1 MVSASERYRK
11 KRATVNGL
19 SMAYVEVGKGDPI
32 VFLHGNPT
40 SSYLWRNII
49 PHLED
54 LGRCIAPDLIGMGDS
69 DKLSDS
75 GPDSYTFVQHRE
87 YLDALL
93 DQLGITRDVTLV
105 LHDWGSGLGF
115 DWAYRQQNSVKGI
128 VYMEAIVRSSR
139 MADLAEELQQMFQA
153 LRSPAGD
160 QMVLEQNLFVEK
172 MLPDM
177 VMRKLTDDE
186 MAVYRRPYLEPGE
199 SRRPTLTWPRQISFD
214 GEPEEV
220 HDIIERYSTWLLGS
234 RVPKLFVDAE
244 PGLIMAQEGHREYAR
259 SFSNQ
264 QVITVKGAHFI
275 QEDCPDEIGEAI
287 ASWLRSL

>member
-1 MVSASERYRK
+1 
-11 KRATVNGL
+11 
-19 SMAYVEVGKGDPI
+19 
-32 VFLHGNPT
+32 
-40 SSYLWRNII
+40 
-49 PHLED
+49 
-54 LGRCIAPDLIGMGDS
+54 MGDS

-139 MADLAEELQQMFQA
+139 MADLAEELRQLFQA

>member
-11 KRATVNGL
+11 KRATVKGL

-139 MADLAEELQQMFQA
+139 MADLAEELRQLFQA

-234 RVPKLFVDAE
+234 GVPKLFVDAE

>member
-139 MADLAEELQQMFQA
+139 MADLAEELRQLFQA

-244 PGLIMAQEGHREYAR
+244 PGLIMAQDGHREYAR

>member
-160 QMVLEQNLFVEK
+160 QMVLERNLFVEK

-244 PGLIMAQEGHREYAR
+244 PGLIMAQDGHREYAR